1 MVGFS
6 EVASLIRDI
15 EKRVVET
22 GLGRKHTYFY
32 DAGKNAEYRR
42 VVGGVAWPVAN
53 SLGFVCVLA
62 EDDHAHPRLKTRI
75 CRVLDEFESLDVDRI
90 IKRLYDFQNRY
101 LLTPWYGDCSNN
113 MMGYLVDQFNRNLGL
128 RKKAIYVE
136 EAPFADDAHNLQLYA
151 NQIKARTMAN
161 KKSLFFGPDSKLP
174 AALTGLTPDAV
185 QTKAAQLFPP
195 VAALGFA
202 LGGLDEPYAEGS
214 HDQELHDRYRSRMAV
229 EGL

>member
-1 MVGFS
+1 
-6 EVASLIRDI
+6 LIRNI

-62 EDDHAHPRLKTRI
+62 ENNSIDPRLKTRHYKI
-75 CRVLDEFESLDVDRI
+75 LDEFESLDVDKI

-101 LLTPWYGDCSNN
+101 LLTPWYGDRSND
-113 MMGYLVDQFNRNLGL
+113 MMGYLIDQFNRGLGSK
-128 RKKAIYVE
+128 KKAIYIE
-136 EAPFADDAHNLQLYA
+136 EAPFAEDRHNLQLYA

-202 LGGLDEPYAEGS
+202 LGGLDESYAEVF